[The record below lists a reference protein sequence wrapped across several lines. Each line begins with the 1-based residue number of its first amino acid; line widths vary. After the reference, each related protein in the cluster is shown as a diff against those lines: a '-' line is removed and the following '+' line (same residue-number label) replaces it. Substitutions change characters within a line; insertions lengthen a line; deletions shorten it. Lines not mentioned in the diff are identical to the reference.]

1 MTIISSIFSKLGNNS
16 SLIRI
21 ATVDGIETTGRVAM
35 AYKEGSKTSKKFGKL
50 DAKEKLIEANTTSL
64 VWLGGLPISKFLF
77 EKAIVNKKYN
87 FANLKEYGRNALART
102 DIRLLNEASPQALK
116 LENIT
121 DAALKPQVKKILDN
135 PKKFKNLFIAKSA
148 ITTLGLISLVGY
160 VLPKTIYKFTHISVQ
175 NQKKKEILSAYK
187 NQEIHQETLAGKNPT
202 FATFMGNKKRNSIA
216 FKGALDKTIEKVSKY
231 FTQPDKNMIM
241 IDAGITAG
249 RVGSTRNFIEAGE
262 RGLGELGY
270 IFLLYCGGK
279 HIANGIEKVIKTIS
293 GIPTKLD
300 VKLLQDKNFVNDL
313 LKTAKNPELKKQ
325 TLQFT
330 ENSEKGIIKFIDQNL
345 KENGGKFKNITLE
358 AAQKLGIVDV
368 VKGARN
374 PLKFIETADV
384 ATLNKNIKEFV
395 NVLSNSTNP
404 KGLVQKA
411 KNLKRASVIANVAI
425 SSAALAY
432 GLPKLL
438 FAYRKAFNESS
449 VAPGLNKYYQK

>member
-64 VWLGGLPISKFLF
+64 VWLGGLPVSKLLF
-77 EKAIVNKKYN
+77 ENAIVNKKYN

-102 DIRLLNEASPQALK
+102 DIRLLNENSPQALK

-121 DAALKPQVKKILDN
+121 DAALKPHVKKILDN
-135 PKKFKNLFIAKSA
+135 KKQFKNLFIAKSA
-148 ITTLGLISLVGY
+148 VTTLGLISLVGY
-160 VLPKTIYKFTHISVQ
+160 VLPKTIYKFTHLSVQ

-202 FATFMGNKKRNSIA
+202 FATFMGARKNNVS
-216 FKGALDKTIEKVSKY
+216 FKGALDKTVEKVSKY

-279 HIANGIEKVIKTIS
+279 HIANGIEKTIKAIS
-293 GIPTKLD
+293 KIPTKLD

-313 LKTAKNPELKKQ
+313 INTAKNSDLKKQ
-325 TLQFT
+325 TMQFAENT
-330 ENSEKGIIKFIDQNL
+330 EEGIINFIDNNL

-358 AAQKLGIVDV
+358 AAQKLGIIDI
-368 VKGARN
+368 VKGKRN
-374 PLKFIETADV
+374 PLKFIETSDV
-384 ATLNKNIKEFV
+384 AALNKNIKEFV
-395 NVLSNSTNP
+395 NVLSKAADP
-404 KGLVQKA
+404 KSLVQKA
-411 KNLKRASVIANVAI
+411 KNLKRASIIANVAI

-438 FAYRKAFNESS
+438 FTYRKAFNETS
-449 VAPGLNKYYQK
+449 VAPGLNKYYKQ

>member
-21 ATVDGIETTGRVAM
+21 ATVDGIETAGRVAM

-50 DAKEKLIEANTTSL
+50 DATEKLVEANTTSL
-64 VWLGGLPISKFLF
+64 VWLGGLPISKLLF
-77 EKAIVNKKYN
+77 ENAVVNKKYN
-87 FANLKEYGRNALART
+87 FANLKEYGKNALART
-102 DIRLLNEASPQALK
+102 DVRLLNQNSPQALK

-121 DAALKPQVKKILDN
+121 DTALKPQVKKILDN

-160 VLPKTIYKFTHISVQ
+160 VLPKTIYKITHISVQ

-202 FATFMGNKKRNSIA
+202 FATFMGKNKKNTIA
-216 FKGALDKTIEKVSKY
+216 FKGALDKTLEKVSKY

-241 IDAGITAG
+241 IDGGIMAG

-279 HIANGIEKVIKTIS
+279 HIANGIEKVVKAVS

-300 VKLLQDKNFVNDL
+300 VKLLQDNKFVNDL
-313 LKTAKNPELKKQ
+313 VETAKNSELKKQ
-325 TLQFT
+325 TMKFT
-330 ENSEKGIIKFIDQNL
+330 ENTEKGIINFIDNNL
-345 KENGGKFKNITLE
+345 KENGGTFKNIALE
-358 AAQKLGIVDV
+358 AAQKLGIIDV
-368 VKGARN
+368 VKGKRN
-374 PLKFIETADV
+374 PLKYIETAEV
-384 ATLNKNIKEFV
+384 SSLNKNIKEFV
-395 NVLSNSTNP
+395 EFLSNSTNP
-404 KGLVQKA
+404 KALIKKA
-411 KNLKRASVIANVAI
+411 KNLKRASVIANIAI
-425 SSAALAY
+425 SSTALAY

-438 FAYRKAFNESS
+438 FAYRKTFNETS
-449 VAPGLNKYYQK
+449 VAPGLNKYYKQ